1 MNKLFGHLKTV
12 TTHRR
17 LVRRLCFKCGLIR
30 QGLTHDLSKLSA
42 AEFWRGVKYYQGNRS
57 PQTRERELF
66 GYSAAWLHHKGRNK
80 HHYEYWTDFAD
91 GKRVRTVTT
100 LRLLPK
106 TKTSLKRNLLKLCGT
121 APRGN
126 CPRPPLPFRARQ
138 NLKRLP
144 GVGLNLN
151 ARRLSRQLTHITCNY
166 SARTFSRFYPGASLP
181 KLSSQTY
188 NSLLTIMSRKRN
200 TGQR

>member
-66 GYSAAWLHHKGRNK
+66 GYYAAWLHHKGRNK

-91 GKRVRTVTT
+91 GKRVYVEMPAKYLAEMVCDRIAAGKTYKGKEYTDANPLAYFENQTDKTAMNEKTCEALRYFLT
-100 LRLLPK
+100 LLRDK
-106 TKTSLKRNLLKLCGT
+106 GENEMFKELKRFVKES
-121 APRGN
+121 
-126 CPRPPLPFRARQ
+126 
-138 NLKRLP
+138 KR
-144 GVGLNLN
+144 
-151 ARRLSRQLTHITCNY
+151 SR
-166 SARTFSRFYPGASLP
+166 
-181 KLSSQTY
+181 
-188 NSLLTIMSRKRN
+188 
-200 TGQR
+200 

>member
-57 PQTRERELF
+57 PQTKERELF

-80 HHYEYWTDFAD
+80 HHYEYWTDFAVL
-91 GKRVRTVTT
+91 VRQRIMMMNRIILILLV
-100 LRLLPK
+100 LRI
-106 TKTSLKRNLLKLCGT
+106 LLK
-121 APRGN
+121 
-126 CPRPPLPFRARQ
+126 
-138 NLKRLP
+138 K
-144 GVGLNLN
+144 
-151 ARRLSRQLTHITCNY
+151 
-166 SARTFSRFYPGASLP
+166 
-181 KLSSQTY
+181 
-188 NSLLTIMSRKRN
+188 
-200 TGQR
+200 